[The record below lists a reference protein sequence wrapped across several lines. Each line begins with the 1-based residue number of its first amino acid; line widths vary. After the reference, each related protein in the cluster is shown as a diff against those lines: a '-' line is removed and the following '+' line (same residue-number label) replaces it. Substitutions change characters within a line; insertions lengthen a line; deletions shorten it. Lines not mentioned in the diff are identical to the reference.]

1 VSSSG
6 SAIILSIMTIA
17 VARPGSAS
25 AQSSSPR
32 FDVGAQVASTR
43 SSQFDKTDVG
53 LGARL
58 SWHPAGWLG
67 VEAELNGFPG
77 EFPGQRPFSRGRV
90 EGLFG
95 ATVGSRFGIVRPF
108 GRLRPGFVSFR
119 ESSEPFACL
128 LIFPPPLACTLAAGR
143 TLFAVDIGG
152 GIEVQATP
160 KTFLRVDAGDLMM
173 KYPGPVLDNAKLS
186 REASFFGN
194 NFRFAAGAGWRF

>member
-1 VSSSG
+1 
-6 SAIILSIMTIA
+6 MTIA
-17 VARPGSAS
+17 VARPESAG

-43 SSQFDKTDVG
+43 SSQFDETDVG

-67 VEAELNGFPG
+67 VEAEVNGFPG

-95 ATVGSRFGIVRPF
+95 ATVGSRFGMVRPF

-119 ESSEPFACL
+119 ESSEPFACI

-160 KTFLRVDAGDLMM
+160 TTFLRVDAGDLMM
-173 KYPGPVLDNAKLS
+173 KYPGPVLDNANLS
-186 REASFFGN
+186 REGSFFGN